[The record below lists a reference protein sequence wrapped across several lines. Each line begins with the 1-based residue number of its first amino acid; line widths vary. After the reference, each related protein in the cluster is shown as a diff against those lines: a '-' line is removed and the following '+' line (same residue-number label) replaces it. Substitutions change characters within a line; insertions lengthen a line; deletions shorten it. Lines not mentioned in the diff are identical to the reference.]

1 MFFRGE
7 LDWDIYM
14 EQPGNRES
22 RKSMICFQGEE
33 GSLWIKIAIVV
44 VYVNYLYIAGDDE
57 DEI

>member
-1 MFFRGE
+1 
-7 LDWDIYM
+7 M